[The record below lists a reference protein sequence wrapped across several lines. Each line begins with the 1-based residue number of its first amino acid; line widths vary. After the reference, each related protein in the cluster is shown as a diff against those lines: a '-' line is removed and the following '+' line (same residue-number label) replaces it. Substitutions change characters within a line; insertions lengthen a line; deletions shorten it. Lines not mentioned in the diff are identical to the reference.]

1 MRIISC
7 NYSHRIGEAKATTTK
22 SYNELDDVIKMDCLI
37 DVIYEL
43 RNLQERLHKKMYRP
57 NQLKN
62 GIKEE

>member
-1 MRIISC
+1 MTWLVQINVQYAI
-7 NYSHRIGEAKATTTK
+7 
-22 SYNELDDVIKMDCLI
+22 VIKMDCLI

-57 NQLKN
+57 NRLKN